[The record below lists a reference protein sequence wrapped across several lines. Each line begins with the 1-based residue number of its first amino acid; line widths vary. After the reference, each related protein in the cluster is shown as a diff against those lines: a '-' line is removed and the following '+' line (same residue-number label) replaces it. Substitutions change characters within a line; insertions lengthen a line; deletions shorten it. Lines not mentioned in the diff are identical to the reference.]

1 MRYYLYRLVVTR
13 QVSTMTILKDS
24 NLKKIPGNIKPDSKR
39 RVVLPAS
46 LVSEDIVYHVYSN
59 EAGQILLDPQ
69 VMVPASE
76 AWLFRNPEALASVKR
91 GLVDAAEGRISK
103 IDPDDL

>member
-1 MRYYLYRLVVTR
+1 M
-13 QVSTMTILKDS
+13 K
-24 NLKKIPGNIKPDSKR
+24 LKKVPGTIKPDSKR

-46 LVSEDIVYHVYSN
+46 LISEDVVYQVYSN

-69 VMVPASE
+69 VLVPASE

-91 GLVDAAEGRISK
+91 GLADAAESRVST
-103 IDPDDL
+103 IDPDEL

>member
-1 MRYYLYRLVVTR
+1 M
-13 QVSTMTILKDS
+13 ILKDS
-24 NLKKIPGNIKPDSKR
+24 NLKKVPGNIKPDSKR

-46 LVSEDIVYHVYSN
+46 LVSGDVVYQVYSN

-69 VMVPASE
+69 VLIPASE

-91 GLVDAAEGRISK
+91 GLHDAAEGRVST
-103 IDPDDL
+103 IDPDEL